1 MVLRIEIRAD
11 NGRFVWETITGFHFG
26 KHRRLLDP
34 CAAGRSAAEFK
45 PRPFFSHERNA
56 SPTSEA
62 RIVSRVSA
70 VLKRLN
76 IELRKKLVELRD
88 G

>member
-1 MVLRIEIRAD
+1 MGDLHGRPSRDSTLESIDGFSTPVLR
-11 NGRFVWETITGFHFG
+11 
-26 KHRRLLDP
+26 
-34 CAAGRSAAEFK
+34 AGARQNSN
-45 PRPFFSHERNA
+45 PGPSSHMKENA